1 MGTSRRLDGNKQD
14 AFGRA
19 LAAVQSVDS
28 SIVQEEYNTT
38 AVVTV
43 GDAELL
49 TPTAAPTE
57 DDSTVA
63 NAEDDGSSDL
73 NGIIFPAAIGVG
85 AVALVCFV
93 YCCFCKKKEPPASD
107 NFDNPFA
114 DIEVVKATGVERALA
129 HHQRP
134 DSNV

>member
-1 MGTSRRLDGNKQD
+1 MPRVCSNWGVATGATVACSEASAVGSKVAIVCRMATETTALAAGVEAAARSGAYSSAVGTALGTSRRLDGNKQD

-43 GDAELL
+43 RDAELL

-63 NAEDDGSSDL
+63 NAE
-73 NGIIFPAAIGVG
+73 
-85 AVALVCFV
+85 
-93 YCCFCKKKEPPASD
+93 
-107 NFDNPFA
+107 
-114 DIEVVKATGVERALA
+114 
-129 HHQRP
+129 
-134 DSNV
+134 